1 MGGSEEGDQRP
12 QGWGRD
18 GTWEGLEVGSPWHS
32 QGTGKTTGWSTVS
45 KNGPDK
51 KWK

>member
-1 MGGSEEGDQRP
+1 MGVKKGTKDP
-12 QGWGRD
+12 RD
-18 GTWEGLEVGSPWHS
+18 GVGNGTWEGLEVGSPWHS